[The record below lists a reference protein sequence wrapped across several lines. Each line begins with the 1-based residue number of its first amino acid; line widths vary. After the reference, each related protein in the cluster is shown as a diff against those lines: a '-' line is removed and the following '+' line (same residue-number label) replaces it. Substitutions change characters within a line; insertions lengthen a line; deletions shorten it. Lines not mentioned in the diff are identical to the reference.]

1 MTGDRQVYHH
11 LPDDEGM
18 GTTPEPPSPRE
29 RKLRTATA
37 VSVATA
43 ILAVSAAA
51 VAVIPGAS
59 ATCTSASGLTP
70 DRGCTPGLVLT
81 SSKRKV
87 CTSGYAQTVRH
98 VTEGTK
104 RRVEDAYGFDR
115 SQAHEIDH
123 LVPLSLGGSND
134 QQNLWPEP
142 APAFHVKDRLEFAA
156 WRGVCAGRLKLADVQ
171 RQFASDWTT
180 VKVPAL
186 PTPQV
191 TIP

>member
-1 MTGDRQVYHH
+1 
-11 LPDDEGM
+11 M
-18 GTTPEPPSPRE
+18 GTTPELPSPRE
-29 RKLRTATA
+29 RKLRRATA
-37 VSVATA
+37 VS
-43 ILAVSAAA
+43 VSAAA
-51 VAVIPGAS
+51 VAVVTAAIAIIPGAS
-59 ATCTSASGLTP
+59 ATCRSASGLTP

-81 SSKRKV
+81 SSKPKV

-98 VTEGTK
+98 VTTATK

-115 SQAHEIDH
+115 SQEHEIDH

-156 WRGVCAGRLKLADVQ
+156 WRGVCDGRLKLADVQ
-171 RQFASDWTT
+171 RQFATDWTT

-186 PTPQV
+186 PAPRV